1 LSEQNTNRLVYLHVT
16 MYSSKIA
23 TKAQN
28 HRFAMVIS
36 GTGYPT

>member
-1 LSEQNTNRLVYLHVT
+1 